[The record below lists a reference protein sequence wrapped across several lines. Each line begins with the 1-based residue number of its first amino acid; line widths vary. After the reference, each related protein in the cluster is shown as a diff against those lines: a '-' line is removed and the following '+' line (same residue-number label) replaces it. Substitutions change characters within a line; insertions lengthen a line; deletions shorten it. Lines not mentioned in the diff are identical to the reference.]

1 MMEFNE
7 TPGFPLTANA
17 GRPCSCWHSKWLH
30 RGVWYRSG
38 RNIVIEL
45 GPEPQ
50 QAPAGGSA
58 AQPEFE
64 AFEFSPEFEQELL
77 GEGPAGESGW

>member
-1 MMEFNE
+1 MMELNE
-7 TPGFPLTANA
+7 TRGFSPPANA
-17 GRPCSCWHSKWLH
+17 GHPCTCSHSKWPH

-45 GPEPQ
+45 GPRPQ
-50 QAPAGGSA
+50 QPP

-77 GEGPAGESGW
+77 GEGPTGESGW